1 MIWTYLAVKTD
12 VFWRCSYQHP
22 GMADPMTE
30 DPMLQAWLGPWSND
44 VQWYSQRAWNARVY
58 TTCLVRS
65 RGGFPPRCK
74 VTWRGLRQSLQVC
87 GAKML
92 VWTASWLSH
101 TFTTPRLHHK
111 LHGIL
116 IYCRLG
122 NRMHGRTA
130 EPTIFSCV
138 FDSCKWFALPAI
150 VQEEGK
156 LTTNS
161 RWMMRLECFADK
173 LIVRSWDSSGC
184 SWDMSVMRCLTHL
197 GSRSGTLTIPTSALV
212 TPLSSN
218 LPAEKQ
224 D

>member
-1 MIWTYLAVKTD
+1 M
-12 VFWRCSYQHP
+12 
-22 GMADPMTE
+22 
-30 DPMLQAWLGPWSND
+30 
-44 VQWYSQRAWNARVY
+44 
-58 TTCLVRS
+58 
-65 RGGFPPRCK
+65 
-74 VTWRGLRQSLQVC
+74 
-87 GAKML
+87 
-92 VWTASWLSH
+92 

-161 RWMMRLECFADK
+161 RWMMRLDCFADK
-173 LIVRSWDSSGC
+173 LIVRSWDSSG
-184 SWDMSVMRCLTHL
+184 WDIDNPDQRISDSAEQQLACRKTGLVHCIVTLSAKLCHSKCYLRFSNMMYILFSGFLSAVLLIWTWSILELRLIFVDARWCQLHSSFQTTASHVTNFWSL
-197 GSRSGTLTIPTSALV
+197 GFGL
-212 TPLSSN
+212 
-218 LPAEKQ
+218 
-224 D
+224 